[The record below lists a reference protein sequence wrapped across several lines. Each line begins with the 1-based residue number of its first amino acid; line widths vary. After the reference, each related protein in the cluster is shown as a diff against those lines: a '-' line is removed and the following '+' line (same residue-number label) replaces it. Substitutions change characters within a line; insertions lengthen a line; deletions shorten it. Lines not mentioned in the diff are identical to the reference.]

1 MRSNPGLAGCS
12 IPVQVTGRGRIS
24 GEQHQICLNSAE
36 TEQNKGHST
45 SAERAGMGQGPA
57 LSIVIPAYNEE
68 SRIAPTIREIAG
80 YCRTARRDFEL
91 ILVDDGS
98 NDRTSAIGRSLSEEI
113 PELRLIRLAANHGKG
128 YAVRTGVINALG
140 STVLFTDADGS
151 TPISEIERLEAALA
165 SGADLAVGSRALRAE
180 GVRVQAKL
188 YRRIIGRTF
197 HRMVEWL
204 ADVGVTDTQCGFKIF
219 RAPVA
224 QDLFSR
230 MLMNGFS
237 FDVEV
242 LVMAK
247 RRGYRVAEV
256 PVNWTHQPGS
266 KVRLTRDSLRMAL
279 DLFRIRGHWVNG
291 EYDNPHL
298 APWGFQTRS
307 NVP

>member
-1 MRSNPGLAGCS
+1 
-12 IPVQVTGRGRIS
+12 
-24 GEQHQICLNSAE
+24 
-36 TEQNKGHST
+36 
-45 SAERAGMGQGPA
+45 MGQVPD

-68 SRIAPTIREIAG
+68 SRIAPTVRDIVG
-80 YCRTARRDFEL
+80 YCRMARRDFEL

-98 NDRTSAIGRSLSEEI
+98 NDRTSAIGRSLGEEF

-151 TPISEIERLEAALA
+151 TPIGEIERLEAALA
-165 SGADLAVGSRALRAE
+165 SGVDLAVGSRALRAE
-180 GVRVQAKL
+180 GVLVQAKL
-188 YRRIIGRTF
+188 YRRVIGRTF

-204 ADVGVTDTQCGFKIF
+204 ADAGVTDTQCGFKLF

-279 DLFRIRGHWVNG
+279 DLFRIRGHWLRG

-298 APWGFQTRS
+298 SPWSRGLPTGSNAP
-307 NVP
+307 